1 MGAVC
6 PKEQQ
11 GGERPGDWAA
21 AQSPAGKEGRVEI
34 RHLKAAVSPCCPV
47 KSSFPDR
54 EGDS

>member
-21 AQSPAGKEGRVEI
+21 AQSPAGKEGRMEI